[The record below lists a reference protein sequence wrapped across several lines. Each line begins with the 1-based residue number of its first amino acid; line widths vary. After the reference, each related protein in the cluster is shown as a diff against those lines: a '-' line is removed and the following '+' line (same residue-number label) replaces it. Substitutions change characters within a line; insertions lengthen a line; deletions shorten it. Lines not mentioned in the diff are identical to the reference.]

1 MTQKVAFMKI
11 DVLSAYQTTAEEF
24 FEKIIGWKA
33 DLVLDVRLKNTNQL
47 AGFTK
52 QEDLEYFTH
61 VIAHA
66 DYAHD
71 VEYAPSKTL
80 LDSYLDD
87 GLPYEDY
94 FAAYKKEMDERGAIP
109 EFFKKYGQYDSIAI
123 VGTATKKRHSHAEE
137 LKLLLDAYQTDHL
150 R

>member
-1 MTQKVAFMKI
+1 MQINT
-11 DVLSAYQTTAEEF
+11 LSAYQTTAEEF
-24 FEKIIGWKA
+24 FDKILGWKA

-71 VEYAPSKTL
+71 VEYAPSKML
-80 LDSYLDD
+80 LDQYLDH
-87 GLPYEDY
+87 GLPYEEY
-94 FAAYKKEMDERGAIP
+94 FAAYKKELEKRGAI
-109 EFFKKYGQYDSIAI
+109 EDFFQKYGRYQSIAI

-137 LKLLLDAYQTDHL
+137 LKLLLDEHKPN
-150 R
+150 

>member
-1 MTQKVAFMKI
+1 MEINT
-11 DVLSAYQTTAEEF
+11 LSAYQTTAEEF
-24 FEKIIGWKA
+24 FDKILGWKA
-33 DLVLDVRLKNTNQL
+33 DLVLDVRLKNNNQL

-66 DYAHD
+66 EYEHD
-71 VEYAPSKTL
+71 LEYAPSKTL

-94 FAAYKKEMDERGAIP
+94 FSQYEKEMQERNAIP
-109 EFFKKYGQYDSIAI
+109 QFFEKYGKYKSIAI

-137 LKLLLDAYQTDHL
+137 LKILLDQYMKEH
-150 R
+150 

>member
-1 MTQKVAFMKI
+1 MQI
-11 DVLSAYQTTAEEF
+11 NVLSAYQTTAQEF
-24 FEKIIGWKA
+24 FGKIIGWKA

-47 AGFTK
+47 SGFTK

-66 DYAHD
+66 DYVHD
-71 VEYAPSKTL
+71 VEYSPSKTL

-87 GLPYEDY
+87 GMPYEEY
-94 FAAYKKEMDERGAIP
+94 FAEYKKELEERNAIP
-109 EFFKKYGQYDSIAI
+109 EFFKKYGKYTSIAI

-137 LKLLLDAYQTDHL
+137 LKKLLDAAM
-150 R
+150 